1 MYIEA
6 SPFNDPCHKLTNL
19 ISARMTDLF
28 CFYVVR
34 IVLQKLKKSLSKSG
48 ASTVGQVVTIEI
60 DKKILEQDRPNS
72 GTLALLWMKRTMQFI
87 AGLLHILTEDAAV
100 SLASASRQSYSKTL
114 RHCHNFVTR
123 CAFDAGLR
131 FAPNK
136 ATFYKNLTGDSDM
149 QKVDEAMRDFVSV
162 FKPQVD
168 AIASLFHQHNLEPY
182 IKS

>member
-1 MYIEA
+1 MYIENLGFI
-6 SPFNDPCHKLTNL
+6 SSNTIL
-19 ISARMTDLF
+19 ISRRITDLS
-28 CFYVVR
+28 CFYDAC
-34 IVLQKLKKSLSKSG
+34 IFKQKLNKSLSTSG
-48 ASTVGQVVTIEI
+48 ASTVGEVVTIEI
-60 DKKILEQDRPNS
+60 NMKIFERDRPNS

-87 AGLLHILTEDAAV
+87 AGLLYILTEDTAV

-123 CAFDAGLR
+123 CAFDAALR

-149 QKVDEAMRDFVSV
+149 HKVDEAMRDFVGV

-168 AIASLFHQHNLEPY
+168 AIVSLFHQYNLEPH